1 MKMTNEKLIET
12 WYHEM
17 WNKWNKGVMSQ
28 ILDEKIT
35 FRGSLG
41 KEKSGFDGLSEY
53 IDFIRNAFP
62 DFLNQIEMIITQ
74 GDKSFAKL
82 KYSGT
87 QKGEVFGIEPSNK
100 RIEYF
105 GSAIFSFKNGK
116 IIDVWVLGDIYGLI
130 KQIE

>member
-1 MKMTNEKLIET
+1 MYNNKELIEI

-17 WNKWNKGVMSQ
+17 WNNWNKEVMYQ

-41 KEKSGFDGLSEY
+41 MEKKGYEGLSEY
-53 IDFIRNAFP
+53 IDFIQTAFP
-62 DFLNQIEMIITQ
+62 DFQNEIELIITE

-87 QKGEVFGIEPSNK
+87 HKGKIFGIEPTNK
-100 RIEYF
+100 NIVYY
-105 GSAIFSFKNGK
+105 GSAIFSFQNRR
-116 IIDVWVLGDIYGLI
+116 IIDVWVLGDIYNLI
-130 KQIE
+130 KQIQ